1 MRWFWQRRKR
11 QAVAQAASPTE
22 APSTPVA
29 SSSQSVQRAASTSG
43 RLGQPREM
51 TSEHLLLARDYL
63 LAIGGK
69 VRVED
74 EDVISATLPDGSL
87 IRYTTTQAKAHADES
102 MTLLV
107 EGSEALGA
115 MLDDIAAR
123 SRVTALRLSP
133 MADPVALALQKCGA
147 PAESCGGRCLQA
159 ATTLD
164 GARMTLCETCPLRDN
179 RLALRWRAAGPLTA
193 RLVSQ
198 EDSLSIE
205 IAYLIVARDRQGRHD
220 EWIRRAYDSVTERP
234 VAILTDSTL
243 AAAAGDEPPVD
254 YAMRLAVARSVAEH
268 ALGEPLAATG
278 VFLRQRSLHEYQT
291 RQEEVTTT
299 FDRLQRESPEAARA
313 AKSSRKRELA
323 ALAEVYAVDI
333 EGSLE
338 SACFITAPHALVAIR
353 PRKGHGELL
362 VRVDMG
368 RQQVIPPDCAQCGA
382 SVEAGYVC
390 DAGHALCPRCAAA
403 CARCGAW
410 TCATCSEARP
420 AAACAQCGEPI
431 EQPAAIEVDAAA
443 RSGATLNVAHLE
455 ALPPA
460 MWNAAMEWLLSCQ
473 KITVESRRAARDV
486 AVWRGRSDAGQ
497 VEIVVLRLQ
506 PRLALDE
513 FTLCQAAARLT
524 LDAPALRRMLITT
537 APARQDVHLLAQH
550 LGIELVDRPALET
563 LLAGLGSAFERERM
577 RQQEEMQTRAD
588 AADAARQALLG
599 VIDAVER
606 ALTSRRRSRRNSG
619 SRTASVADNR
629 ALERARGALERAAL
643 AWETLLADWYGA
655 FGERADRSGRL
666 AIQVESE
673 RFCEMSDRSA
683 HLQAALL
690 DAVAILEAAPT
701 RGDSGYTAWRQAILD
716 ECSARCEAWRWRIRS
731 YDPAA
736 WSDFAHAWNA
746 KAAAKAAEA
755 AIAAG
760 HATARADKAQAQ
772 ALRAG

>member
-1 MRWFWQRRKR
+1 
-11 QAVAQAASPTE
+11 
-22 APSTPVA
+22 
-29 SSSQSVQRAASTSG
+29 
-43 RLGQPREM
+43 
-51 TSEHLLLARDYL
+51 
-63 LAIGGK
+63 
-69 VRVED
+69 
-74 EDVISATLPDGSL
+74 
-87 IRYTTTQAKAHADES
+87 
-102 MTLLV
+102 
-107 EGSEALGA
+107 
-115 MLDDIAAR
+115 
-123 SRVTALRLSP
+123 
-133 MADPVALALQKCGA
+133 
-147 PAESCGGRCLQA
+147 
-159 ATTLD
+159 
-164 GARMTLCETCPLRDN
+164 
-179 RLALRWRAAGPLTA
+179 
-193 RLVSQ
+193 
-198 EDSLSIE
+198 
-205 IAYLIVARDRQGRHD
+205 
-220 EWIRRAYDSVTERP
+220 
-234 VAILTDSTL
+234 
-243 AAAAGDEPPVD
+243 
-254 YAMRLAVARSVAEH
+254 
-268 ALGEPLAATG
+268 
-278 VFLRQRSLHEYQT
+278 
-291 RQEEVTTT
+291 
-299 FDRLQRESPEAARA
+299 
-313 AKSSRKRELA
+313 
-323 ALAEVYAVDI
+323 
-333 EGSLE
+333 
-338 SACFITAPHALVAIR
+338 
-353 PRKGHGELL
+353 
-362 VRVDMG
+362 
-368 RQQVIPPDCAQCGA
+368 
-382 SVEAGYVC
+382 
-390 DAGHALCPRCAAA
+390 
-403 CARCGAW
+403 
-410 TCATCSEARP
+410 
-420 AAACAQCGEPI
+420 
-431 EQPAAIEVDAAA
+431 
-443 RSGATLNVAHLE
+443 
-455 ALPPA
+455 
-460 MWNAAMEWLLSCQ
+460 MEWLLSCQ

-513 FTLCQAAARLT
+513 FTLRQAAARLT

-577 RQQEEMQTRAD
+577 RQQEEMQTRA
-588 AADAARQALLG
+588 AAAAAAQQALLG

-629 ALERARGALERAAL
+629 ALENARGALERAAL